1 MHHALTT
8 CTPRIPFGMLTHG
21 REHKMKW
28 FENERDEVGN
38 YKISSQ
44 YTMSPSIKKQQTYL
58 AIENLIKLS
67 QNSNR
72 HKDLENQNHFNTIKT
87 KTVKSIQ
94 LAHDL
99 KQKQRKS
106 FGYHKM

>member
-1 MHHALTT
+1 
-8 CTPRIPFGMLTHG
+8 
-21 REHKMKW
+21 MKW
-28 FENERDEVGN
+28 FENERGEVGN

-44 YTMSPSIKKQQTYL
+44 YTMSPSIKKQQTHL

-72 HKDLENQNHFNTIKT
+72 HKDLENQNHFNTVKT
-87 KTVKSIQ
+87 KTVNSIQ
-94 LAHDL
+94 LAQDL

-106 FGYHKM
+106 FGSH